1 MISIKCFLAV
11 GLLLAHLVGNPSIF
25 NDEHIPL
32 LVIKTFFY
40 FLTQNVS
47 LFCSFGSK
55 IKKISSKGIGSFNS
69 LGGRDKLD
77 SSGLESHEYVMKIV
91 PTTYEDLHG
100 VKLVAYQY
108 TYAYRYLFPFDH
120 LHLVMN

>member
-1 MISIKCFLAV
+1 MLFIISRDL
-11 GLLLAHLVGNPSIF
+11 
-25 NDEHIPL
+25 
-32 LVIKTFFY
+32 TFF
-40 FLTQNVS
+40 VS
-47 LFCSFGSK
+47 SLCSFGSK

-108 TYAYRYLFPFDH
+108 TYAYRYFYFSRHYH
-120 LHLVMN
+120 LRKDCTGVGLL